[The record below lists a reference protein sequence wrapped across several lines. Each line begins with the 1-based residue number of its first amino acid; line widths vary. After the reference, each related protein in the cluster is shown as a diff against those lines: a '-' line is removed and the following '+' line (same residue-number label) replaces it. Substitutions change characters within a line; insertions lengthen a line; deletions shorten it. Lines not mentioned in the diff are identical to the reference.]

1 MSNAKLFKPA
11 LPKRSQLIAEKA
23 RAAVIELAPEAVA
36 ELQRQLADP
45 DAKIRQ
51 GAVRLILD
59 RAFPAPR
66 DGASAGDI
74 AAAAAGGAAG
84 AHMAA
89 LMAKAAN
96 RAAKALE
103 TTAEPVPALP
113 KGRNIQSDQ

>member
-89 LMAKAAN
+89 LLEKA
-96 RAAKALE
+96 RHRALE
-103 TTAEPVPALP
+103 TAAEPVPALP

>member
-1 MSNAKLFKPA
+1 MTNAKLFKPA

-23 RAAVIELAPEAVA
+23 RAAVIELAPDAVKA
-36 ELQRQLADP
+36 LREMLESP
-45 DAKIRQ
+45 DGKVKAA
-51 GAVRLILD
+51 AVRIVLD

-89 LMAKAAN
+89 LLAKA
-96 RAAKALE
+96 RHRALE

>member
-23 RAAVIELAPEAVA
+23 RAAVIELAPDAVKA
-36 ELQRQLADP
+36 LREMLESP
-45 DAKIRQ
+45 DGKVKAA
-51 GAVRLILD
+51 AVRIVLD

-113 KGRNIQSDQ
+113 KGRNNQSDQ